1 MTSPAIRR
9 LFTLS
14 LPLIVSGCLSLA
26 PDYQRPAA
34 PVAQE
39 WGSPTTTGDQRVA
52 DIGWRDFFI
61 DEQLR
66 RLIALTLDNNRDLRV
81 TALNIEE
88 ARALYQVQRAD
99 LFPSVNASFSKI
111 NQETVSGLGSSGST
125 NANGSNTTGTGTGT
139 GNNGGGSASRS
150 YRATLGFSAYELDFF
165 GRIRSLNEQALQ
177 LYLGTEEARRSAQ
190 ISVVA
195 EVATAWLTLAAD
207 DQRLKLAEETLR
219 SQQDSYDLIQRKFE
233 LGLGSALDL
242 RQAQTTVE
250 AARVEIARYKSL
262 VKLDR
267 NALTLLVGAPLP
279 QDLATPAALVPVSAL
294 AELPAGLPSEVLQQ
308 RPDVLQAERALRAA
322 NANIGAARAAFY
334 PSISLTAS
342 VGSVSSSL
350 SGLFGAGSGVWSF
363 IPQISLPIFDGGRNR
378 ANLTL
383 SEVRKNIAIAQY
395 EKAIQVA
402 FREVADALAQHETM
416 AQQLDAQTA
425 LVKASDEGLQLSDA
439 RYRGGIDSYLNV
451 LDAQR
456 SLYAAQQNLITLKL
470 TALSNQVTLYKVL
483 GGGWQER
490 TTDSGSAAND
500 RSGQ

>member
-1 MTSPAIRR
+1 MHTTTSRMRRR
-9 LFTLS
+9 LALLT
-14 LPLIVSGCLSLA
+14 LPLLVSGCLSLA
-26 PDYQRPAA
+26 PDYQRPDA
-34 PVAQE
+34 PVAQD
-39 WGSPTTTGDQRVA
+39 WGSPAATGDQRVA

-61 DEQLR
+61 DDQLR
-66 RLIALTLDNNRDLRV
+66 RLIALTLENNRDLRV
-81 TALNIEE
+81 AALNIEE

-99 LFPSVNASFSKI
+99 LFPSVNASFSQI

-125 NANGSNTTGTGTGT
+125 NANGSSTTSTST
-139 GNNGGGSASRS
+139 GGGSASRS

-165 GRIRSLNEQALQ
+165 GRIRSLKEQALQ

-190 ISVVA
+190 ISIVA

-207 DQRLKLAEETLR
+207 SQRLNLAEETLR
-219 SQQDSYDLIQRKFE
+219 SQQTSYDLIQRKFE

-250 AARVEIARYKSL
+250 AARVEIARYTSL

-267 NALTLLVGAPLP
+267 NALTLLVGKSLP
-279 QDLATPAALVPVSAL
+279 ADLATPAALTQVSAV

-308 RPDVLQAERALRAA
+308 RPDVLQAERTLQAA
-322 NANIGAARAAFY
+322 NANIGAARAAFF

-342 VGSVSSSL
+342 VGSVSRSL

-383 SEVRKNIAIAQY
+383 SEVRKNIAVAQY
-395 EKAIQVA
+395 EKAIQTA
-402 FREVADALAQHETM
+402 FREVADALAVHETM
-416 AQQLDAQTA
+416 AQQMTAQTA
-425 LVKASDEGLQLSDA
+425 LVAASDDGLQLSEA

-456 SLYAAQQNLITLKL
+456 SLYAAQQNLITLQL
-470 TALSNQVTLYKVL
+470 SSLSNQVTLYKVL

-490 TTDSGSAAND
+490 TTADGNASSD
-500 RSGQ
+500 RPGQ

>member
-1 MTSPAIRR
+1 M
-9 LFTLS
+9 
-14 LPLIVSGCLSLA
+14 
-26 PDYQRPAA
+26 
-34 PVAQE
+34 
-39 WGSPTTTGDQRVA
+39 
-52 DIGWRDFFI
+52 
-61 DEQLR
+61 
-66 RLIALTLDNNRDLRV
+66 
-81 TALNIEE
+81 
-88 ARALYQVQRAD
+88 
-99 LFPSVNASFSKI
+99 
-111 NQETVSGLGSSGST
+111 
-125 NANGSNTTGTGTGT
+125 
-139 GNNGGGSASRS
+139 
-150 YRATLGFSAYELDFF
+150 
-165 GRIRSLNEQALQ
+165 
-177 LYLGTEEARRSAQ
+177 
-190 ISVVA
+190 
-195 EVATAWLTLAAD
+195 
-207 DQRLKLAEETLR
+207 LR
-219 SQQDSYDLIQRKFE
+219 STGCTLVVKTPK
-233 LGLGSALDL
+233 SALSTSTEGSKPRAVPTPFTQSPD
-242 RQAQTTVE
+242 
-250 AARVEIARYKSL
+250 
-262 VKLDR
+262 DDCG
-267 NALTLLVGAPLP
+267 LLVGTPLP

-490 TTDSGSAAND
+490 TTDGGSAASD